1 MNKQHVIEIMALA
14 SGITQREAKLA
25 LNAFTD
31 AVQVTLQN
39 NGKVS
44 LVGFGNFSTRHRAER
59 IGRNPQTGEPL
70 TIPAANIPEFKAS
83 KSLKDSCNKV

>member
-1 MNKQHVIEIMALA
+1 MNKQNVIEIMALA

-31 AVQVTLQN
+31 AVQETLQN

-59 IGRNPQTGEPL
+59 IGRNPQTGAPL
-70 TIPAANIPEFKAS
+70 TIPAATIPEFKAS
-83 KSLKDSCNKV
+83 KCLKDSCNNA